1 MDNYIY
7 KLNIILSTHNV
18 CSSHGITHAIAVMN
32 HAENALN
39 QAENA
44 LNQAE
49 NTLNQAENTLN
60 QTTFKFDEKIKRCVK
75 LAALLH
81 DADDRKFFP
90 NNQNYENLR
99 QILDDLPSDE
109 IDLIIKMI
117 SLVSSSKNGDRIP
130 EDAIKNE
137 WLLYPRYADR
147 LEAIGIIGI
156 ERCFQYALT
165 SKNPLYISTT
175 PYVTTE
181 EELWKVASIERY
193 NRYTGY
199 SDSMIDHYYDK
210 LLCASI
216 FPIRNK
222 YFDKETELRRKPL
235 IDFILMFG
243 KNKQIS
249 NEDIITFI
257 KNRTKKLI

>member
-7 KLNIILSTHNV
+7 KLNLILSTHNV

-39 QAENA
+39 HAENT
-44 LNQAE
+44 LNHAE
-49 NTLNQAENTLN
+49 NTLNQV
-60 QTTFKFDEKIKRCVK
+60 TFNIDKKIKNCVK

-90 NNQNYENLR
+90 NNQNYENLK

-109 IDLIIKMI
+109 VDLIIKMV

-130 EDAIKNE
+130 EDAINNE

-156 ERCFQYALT
+156 ERCYQYALT

-181 EELWKVASIERY
+181 EELWNVASIERY
-193 NRYTGY
+193 NRYTGF

-210 LLCASI
+210 LLRASI

-222 YFDKETELRRKPL
+222 YFDKETKIRRKQL

-243 KNKQIS
+243 RNKKIS
-249 NEDIITFI
+249 NEDINIFI
-257 KNRTKKLI
+257 KNQNGS

>member
-39 QAENA
+39 QAENK
-44 LNQAE
+44 
-49 NTLNQAENTLN
+49 LN
-60 QTTFKFDEKIKRCVK
+60 QTTFKIDEKIKRCVK

-90 NNQNYENLR
+90 NNQNYENLKE
-99 QILDDLPSDE
+99 ILDDLPSDE

-130 EDAIKNE
+130 EDAINNE

-181 EELWKVASIERY
+181 EELWNVANIERY
-193 NRYTGY
+193 NQYNGF

-210 LLCASI
+210 LLRASI

-222 YFDKETELRRKPL
+222 YFDKETEIRRKPL

-243 KNKQIS
+243 KNKKIF
-249 NEDIITFI
+249 NEDVITFI
-257 KNRTKKLI
+257 KNYS

>member
-7 KLNIILSTHNV
+7 KLNLILSTHNV

-39 QAENA
+39 QA
-44 LNQAE
+44 
-49 NTLNQAENTLN
+49 
-60 QTTFKFDEKIKRCVK
+60 TFKFDEKIRSCVI

-90 NNQNYENLR
+90 NNQNYENLK

-109 IDLIIKMI
+109 VDLIIKMV

-156 ERCFQYALT
+156 ERCYQYGLT

-181 EELWKVASIERY
+181 EELWNVASIERY
-193 NRYTGY
+193 NRYTGF

-210 LLCASI
+210 LLRASI

-222 YFDKETELRRKPL
+222 YFDKETKIRRKQL

-243 KNKQIS
+243 RNKKIS
-249 NEDIITFI
+249 NEDIIIFI
-257 KNRTKKLI
+257 KNQNGS

>member
-18 CSSHGITHAIAVMN
+18 CSSHGITHAITVMN
-32 HAENALN
+32 HAKNALN
-39 QAENA
+39 QA
-44 LNQAE
+44 
-49 NTLNQAENTLN
+49 
-60 QTTFKFDEKIKRCVK
+60 TFKIDKKNKNCVL

-90 NNQNYENLR
+90 NNQNYENLK

-109 IDLIIKMI
+109 VELIIKMV

-130 EDAIKNE
+130 EDAINNE

-156 ERCFQYALT
+156 ERCYQYALT

-181 EELWKVASIERY
+181 EELWNVASIERY
-193 NRYTGY
+193 NRYTGF
-199 SDSMIDHYYDK
+199 SNSMIDHYYDK
-210 LLCASI
+210 LLRASM
-216 FPIRNK
+216 FPIRNI
-222 YFDKETELRRKPL
+222 YFDKETEIRKKPL

-243 KNKQIS
+243 RNKKIS
-249 NEDIITFI
+249 NEDIIIFI
-257 KNRTKKLI
+257 KNQMIHII

>member
-18 CSSHGITHAIAVMN
+18 CLSHGITHAIAVMN

-39 QAENA
+39 QAEN
-44 LNQAE
+44 
-49 NTLNQAENTLN
+49 TLNQA
-60 QTTFKFDEKIKRCVK
+60 TFKFDEKIKRCVK

-109 IDLIIKMI
+109 VELIIRMV

-156 ERCFQYALT
+156 ERCYQYALT
-165 SKNPLYISTT
+165 SKNPFYISTT
-175 PYVTTE
+175 PFVTTE
-181 EELWKVASIERY
+181 EELWNVANIERY
-193 NRYTGY
+193 NRYTGF

-210 LLCASI
+210 LLRASK

-222 YFDKETELRRKPL
+222 YFDKETEIRRKPL
-235 IDFILMFG
+235 IDFIFMFG
-243 KNKQIS
+243 RNKKIS
-249 NEDIITFI
+249 NEDVIIFI
-257 KNRTKKLI
+257 KNNTNTL